1 MIRIAACFVLLAAL
15 LGGAACRADE
25 IADFYKGKQVTCYV
39 GYEPGGTYDLYARML
54 SKYLPRFIPGN
65 PTVVTVNMPGASSV
79 VLGVHLNGTAPKDG
93 TQFGLLNPSLL
104 IDPILYEK
112 SSVPFNPANLTLI
125 GNLTQSPLVLVAMS
139 SSGLRSLED
148 LKTKELVIAATSPT
162 GDTYIIPQSFKNL
175 LHLKLKIIIG
185 YSGTKEA
192 LMALE
197 TGEISG
203 RVWTYQSLMETRPD
217 WVRDGKAL
225 ILTQFFLPERD
236 PSLKDVPLAQE
247 FASDPLD
254 RQALELAELSTLIA
268 KPFAAPPGL
277 PPARVKALRDAFMA
291 VATDKEFLAEAA
303 QRKLDVSPMSGEA
316 MAALLKKAYASPP
329 EVVTRLRKAI
339 QGPQG

>member
-1 MIRIAACFVLLAAL
+1 MVRITAWLALLAAL
-15 LGGAACRADE
+15 FSAPGARADE

-39 GYEPGGTYDLYARML
+39 GYEPGGTYDLYARLL
-54 SKYLPRFIPGN
+54 SKYLTRFLPGN
-65 PTVVTVNMPGASSV
+65 PTIVTVNMPGASSA
-79 VLGVHLNGTAPKDG
+79 VLGVHLNGNAAKDG

-125 GNLTQSPLVLVAMS
+125 GNLTQSPLVLVAMTAT
-139 SSGLRSLED
+139 GIRSVED

-162 GDTYIIPQSFKNL
+162 GDTFVIPQSFKNL
-175 LHLKLKIIIG
+175 LGLKLKIIIG
-185 YSGTKEA
+185 YSGTKDA

-217 WVRDGKAL
+217 WLRDGKAR
-225 ILTQFFLPERD
+225 ILAQFFLPERD
-236 PSLKDVPLAQE
+236 ASLKEVPLAQE
-247 FASDPLD
+247 FAGDALD

-291 VATDKEFLAEAA
+291 VATDKAFLAEAA
-303 QRKLDVSPMSGEA
+303 QRKLDVSPMAGAA
-316 MAALLKKAYASPP
+316 MEALLKKAYASPP
-329 EVVTRLRKAI
+329 EVVARLRKAI
-339 QGPQG
+339 QG